1 MANPSKI
8 LISDIVKSLLI
19 QEGEYNDNKV
29 MQYMDIAERGVKE
42 LTFDVAKNIKYIV
55 LPVPNTLIV
64 SMPTDLVKLLRI
76 GFVTEGIFVD
86 YGQEGSISFSPDTT
100 QETQGILN
108 DTINWY
114 SNYRLGENTGGAYGH
129 GGGHRPAY
137 FRYNDEDHTIHLS
150 DEFTSGDVAIEYIS
164 NGINT
169 DLNYNNG
176 ITDIHPF
183 LEEALR
189 AWIWW
194 KVIQR
199 KRDTS
204 PQEKELARRDWFNEK
219 RIAKSRMQ
227 SFSKEDALRV
237 SRKGNKQAPKF

>member
-42 LTFDVAKNIKYIV
+42 LTFDVAKNIKYTV

-86 YGQEGSISFSPDTT
+86 YGQEGSISFSADTT

-114 SNYRLGENTGGAYGH
+114 SN
-129 GGGHRPAY
+129 
-137 FRYNDEDHTIHLS
+137 F
-150 DEFTSGDVAIEYIS
+150 
-164 NGINT
+164 
-169 DLNYNNG
+169 
-176 ITDIHPF
+176 
-183 LEEALR
+183 
-189 AWIWW
+189 
-194 KVIQR
+194 
-199 KRDTS
+199 
-204 PQEKELARRDWFNEK
+204 
-219 RIAKSRMQ
+219 
-227 SFSKEDALRV
+227 
-237 SRKGNKQAPKF
+237 